1 MVEIKLN
8 YTPEEYSMLLD
19 ALNHSLI
26 LLRKTYNSAKFG
38 CELPHEFDQKFS
50 KMSFDEI
57 EAYINPRLQLMY
69 DFYKQMIT
77 FEKEKCEN

>member
-26 LLRKTYNSAKFG
+26 LLRKTYAGARIG
-38 CELPHEFDQKFS
+38 CELPHEFDQKVG
-50 KMSFDEI
+50 KLPHDDNEEYTI
-57 EAYINPRLQLMY
+57 PRLQLMY
-69 DFYKQMIT
+69 DFYKQMLS
-77 FEKEKCEN
+77 FEHDAGVV